1 MTLSIRLDEELDHLV
16 RRAAKALGCTKSDL
30 VKASLREYCTRAL
43 HQREA
48 APYALAEDLLGRAGS
63 GLGDLSTNGRK
74 YLLEFLHA
82 KRSRH
87 RDFRTYRLPQGKPF
101 TLIPDRLA

>member
-1 MTLSIRLDEELDHLV
+1 MLSVRLDEELDRLV
-16 RRAAKALGCTKSDL
+16 RRAAKALGHTRSDL
-30 VKASLREYCTRAL
+30 VKLSLRDYCARAL
-43 HQREA
+43 HEREA

-82 KRSRH
+82 RSGR
-87 RDFRTYRLPQGKPF
+87 RPR
-101 TLIPDRLA
+101 